1 MRILFA
7 LRTLMYSLQLHTF
20 MQMYY
25 LHRYFTIESQDSFHS
40 DNTYIMPWK
49 LGCIH
54 SKVASFKPSMKLF
67 NALK

>member
-20 MQMYY
+20 MQKYY
-25 LHRYFTIESQDSFHS
+25 LHRYFTIESQDSFQS
-40 DNTYIMPWK
+40 DNTYYNAMETR
-49 LGCIH
+49 
-54 SKVASFKPSMKLF
+54 VVSFKPSMKLF

>member
-20 MQMYY
+20 MQKYY
-25 LHRYFTIESQDSFHS
+25 LHRYFTIESQDSFQS

-49 LGCIH
+49 LRLY
-54 SKVASFKPSMKLF
+54 S
-67 NALK
+67 